1 MSSNAVV
8 LIPGDGI
15 GPEVTSAARRVIEA
29 AGVNIH
35 WQIIQAGQTAL
46 ASGGSALPPELAPAV
61 RETGLAL
68 KGPLTTPVGSGF
80 TSVNV
85 RLRRELDLYANLRP
99 VRSLPRV
106 SSRWQDVDLVIIRE
120 NTEGLYIGE
129 ETWEDQDTVSAVK
142 RVSRQGSR
150 RIARFAFQYA
160 REHNR
165 KSVTVVHKANILKA
179 SDGLFLEVARETAL
193 DFPEIRFRERI
204 VDALC
209 LDLTI
214 NPQGHDVLLCPNLYG
229 DIISDLAAGLV
240 GGLGLV
246 PGANLGDGC
255 AIFEGVHGSAP
266 DIAGKGTANPTAL
279 ILTGALM
286 LRHLG
291 EFQNARRIE
300 TALKRALESGNVL
313 TPDLGGKATTREF
326 TGAVIKHLETVQ
338 NTII

>member
-1 MSSNAVV
+1 MSPTAAV

-15 GPEVTSAARRVIEA
+15 GPEVTAAARRVIAA
-29 AGVNIH
+29 AGVEIDWH
-35 WQIIQAGQTAL
+35 VFQAGQTAL
-46 ASGGSALPPELAPAV
+46 ASGGEAFPPGLLAAV

-99 VRSLPRV
+99 VRSLPGIR
-106 SSRWQDVDLVIIRE
+106 SRWQDVDLVIIRE

-129 ETWEDQDTVSAVK
+129 ETWEDIDTVSAVK

-160 REHNR
+160 REHGR
-165 KSVTVVHKANILKA
+165 KSVTAVHKANILKA
-179 SDGLFLEVARETAL
+179 SDGLFLDTARETAR
-193 DFPEIRFRERI
+193 DFPEISFRDRI

-209 LDLTI
+209 LDLTL
-214 NPQGHDVLLCPNLYG
+214 NPHGHEVLLCPNLYG
-229 DIISDLAAGLV
+229 DIVSDLAAGLV

-255 AIFEGVHGSAP
+255 AVFEGVHGSAP
-266 DIAGKGTANPTAL
+266 DIAGQGTANPSAL
-279 ILTGALM
+279 ILAGALM

-291 EFQNARRIE
+291 EEHAAHRVE
-300 TALKRALESGNVL
+300 TALETVLAGGGVL
-313 TPDLGGKATTREF
+313 TPDLGGEATTREF
-326 TGAVIKHLETVQ
+326 TGAVIGHLD
-338 NTII
+338 

>member
-1 MSSNAVV
+1 MSPPAAV

-15 GPEVTSAARRVIEA
+15 GPEVTDAARRVIAA
-29 AGVNIH
+29 AGVEID
-35 WQIIQAGQTAL
+35 WQVIQAGQTAL
-46 ASGGSALPPELAPAV
+46 ASGGTALPPELLAAV

-99 VRSLPRV
+99 VRSLPGIR
-106 SSRWQDVDLVIIRE
+106 SRWQDVDLVIIRE

-129 ETWEDQDTVSAVK
+129 ETWEDPDTVSAVK

-160 REHNR
+160 REHGR
-165 KSVTVVHKANILKA
+165 KTVTAVHKANILKA
-179 SDGLFLEVARETAL
+179 SDGLFLDTARETAR
-193 DFPEIRFRERI
+193 DYPGISFRDRI

-209 LDLTI
+209 LDLTL
-214 NPQGHDVLLCPNLYG
+214 NPRGHEVLLCPNLYG

-255 AIFEGVHGSAP
+255 AVFEGVHGSAP
-266 DIAGKGTANPTAL
+266 DIAGQGTANPAAL
-279 ILTGALM
+279 ILAGALM
-286 LRHLG
+286 LRRLEEHRA
-291 EFQNARRIE
+291 ARRVE
-300 TALKRALESGNVL
+300 TALDRVLEVGDVL
-313 TPDLGGKATTREF
+313 TPDLGGTATTREF
-326 TGAVIKHLETVQ
+326 TGNVIKHLD
-338 NTII
+338 